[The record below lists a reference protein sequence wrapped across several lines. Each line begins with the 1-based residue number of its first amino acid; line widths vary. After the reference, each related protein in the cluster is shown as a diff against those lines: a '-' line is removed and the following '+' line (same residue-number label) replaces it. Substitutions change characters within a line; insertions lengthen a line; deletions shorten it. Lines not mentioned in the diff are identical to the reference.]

1 MDIGLLLPRHARY
14 RADHP
19 ALIVGGKQLSYR
31 ALNAY
36 VNRLANALLAAGLR
50 KGDKFATVLP
60 NCLELMASYWAA
72 AKTGT
77 VIVPMSPLLQG
88 SGLVSLLRD
97 SDAALVIG
105 HATFTEMFD
114 RIRGQVPAITLDR
127 WVLVGGG
134 ASAIPPGF
142 RAYDEF
148 IGDAADANPP
158 ESGVTDQDIYNIMY
172 SSGTTGM
179 PKGIVHTHYVR
190 AMYCTL
196 FASAFRILP
205 ESVVLHAGSIVF
217 NGAMVDLMPWM
228 FVGGTYVLQESFSA
242 ELVIEDI
249 ARLKVTHIIMVP
261 SQITAVLDSPAYSP
275 EKLASLEMLHNIG
288 APLHIHIKERIN
300 RELPGSFYEL
310 YGLTEGF
317 MTVLDKHDAIRK
329 LGSVGCPTPFMEI
342 RILHEDGTECGPGE
356 VGEICGRSPCMM
368 PGYYKRPDLTAK
380 AIIDGWL
387 HTGDAGYLDEDGY
400 LYLVDRIK
408 DMIIVGG
415 VNVYPNDIEKVIT
428 GHPAVREAAVF
439 GVPDA
444 KWGEA
449 PVAAVVTRGGERP
462 AVRDLVEWTNA
473 RVDAK
478 FQRVTDIVF
487 YDEFPR
493 NVAGKTLKRE
503 MREQYNKEQS

>member
-356 VGEICGRSPCMM
+356 VGEILRSQPLHDAGLLQAPRPHGEGDHRRLATHRGRRLPRRGRLPLPC
-368 PGYYKRPDLTAK
+368 RPDQGHDHRRRGQRLPERHRES
-380 AIIDGWL
+380 DHRPSG
-387 HTGDAGYLDEDGY
+387 GAGSRGLRGAGCE
-400 LYLVDRIK
+400 
-408 DMIIVGG
+408 VGRG
-415 VNVYPNDIEKVIT
+415 
-428 GHPAVREAAVF
+428 
-439 GVPDA
+439 
-444 KWGEA
+444 
-449 PVAAVVTRGGERP
+449 TRRRGRH
-462 AVRDLVEWTNA
+462 
-473 RVDAK
+473 
-478 FQRVTDIVF
+478 QR
-487 YDEFPR
+487 R
-493 NVAGKTLKRE
+493 
-503 MREQYNKEQS
+503 